1 MRSRRSRGWS
11 DTIATSMKHILE
23 GSSQAPAFALV
34 VVPHTAAHTT
44 KLSPWAIAATA
55 AAALLILACLVWAA
69 ARRWAYEPRWTVSL
83 KHSLAEAAWRLSA
96 SWDELRDWA
105 RLGR

>member
-1 MRSRRSRGWS
+1 MTTAMTR
-11 DTIATSMKHILE
+11 ILE
-23 GSSQAPAFALV
+23 GASHAPAFALV
-34 VVPHTAAHTT
+34 TAGRTAAHAAHAT
-44 KLSPWAIAATA
+44 KLSAWAIAATA

-69 ARRWAYEPRWTVSL
+69 ARRWVYEPRWTVSL

-96 SWDELRDWA
+96 SWDEMRDWA